1 MVGRAE
7 VYCRGHWAQT
17 GGRRFMTDVSTVV
30 EARIRI
36 AVKDKLG
43 DTATITRLKQ
53 EKDVVYLEVVAPLG
67 QQKTLEAIEEALE
80 NIGLFLQQE
89 NVSIVHVNSKP
100 TWIASKS

>member
-1 MVGRAE
+1 MAVGWSNRKARLGE
-7 VYCRGHWAQT
+7 REAPAASSIKRQPV
-17 GGRRFMTDVSTVV
+17 RR
-30 EARIRI
+30 
-36 AVKDKLG
+36 
-43 DTATITRLKQ
+43 
-53 EKDVVYLEVVAPLG
+53 DVVYLEVVAPLG